1 MTRSLSG
8 GGKRRKASQTEE
20 YFHGGRNGERAK
32 GIAGMAGGPSG
43 CRLAREDVGTEYEAP
58 K

>member
-1 MTRSLSG
+1 MSG

-32 GIAGMAGGPSG
+32 CIAGMAGGPSG
-43 CRLAREDVGTEYEAP
+43 CRSAREDVGTEYEAP